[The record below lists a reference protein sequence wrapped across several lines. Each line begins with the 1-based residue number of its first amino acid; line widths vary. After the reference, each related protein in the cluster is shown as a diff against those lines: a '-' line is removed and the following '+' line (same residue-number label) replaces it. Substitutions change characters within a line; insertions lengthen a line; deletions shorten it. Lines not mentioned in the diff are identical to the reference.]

1 MMKQRKVLPALLMVL
16 FLVSTINMSA
26 AVQEIEIG
34 RESYGYVKK
43 IGPYGNGDN
52 KIGIIIGVHPQE
64 GNVREAMFDA
74 IESLGSTL
82 KNQIYIY
89 RIVVTKDADDREK
102 SRIYG
107 ENLTNKYVVPDVD
120 KSYSLVMD
128 VHGHRGLYESGKNNF
143 IFAPAKDS
151 ASESLGHEIADSINW
166 LDYYY
171 VEGTSPPKVTI
182 PIAQKGIPALIVELY
197 RNIDRGQLENR
208 CGEVIKTIDAIF
220 NTNRLAGNDRYQTAA
235 QISKKGWPNGSNYV
249 IIVRGDD
256 FADALSAGPVA
267 SLRGAPILL
276 GASQQQERDNPTSA
290 SNIRNTLIN
299 EVKRLKATNAIICGG
314 TSAVSQETENALR
327 SQGITTERISGSD
340 RYQTSILSSQKQ
352 FKSANAAL
360 IVRGDL
366 YPDGLAAGPLASLKN
381 GPILLVPSPALQEN
395 SPASSQKIMDNVKA
409 ELQRLNVKNVII
421 AGSDKAIS
429 SDVEQQLKNIGI
441 KTTRYAGVS
450 RYETAVELAKAY
462 VSEKPL
468 SCVVIATGSNFPDA
482 LASSPFAFKN
492 NGVVLLTQKDSLPT
506 VVKDFLSMYK
516 PEKAYVAGGKSVI
529 SDSVIDEIVAI
540 IGT

>member
-1 MMKQRKVLPALLMVL
+1 MINWRKILPLLLIIL
-16 FLVSTINMSA
+16 FLVSTISISA

-43 IGPYGNGDN
+43 IGPYGNGGS

-82 KNQIYIY
+82 KNQIYVY

-102 SRIYG
+102 SRIHG
-107 ENLTNKYVVPDVD
+107 ETLANKYVVPDVD

-151 ASESLGHEIADSINW
+151 TSEILGHEIADSINW
-166 LDYYY
+166 LYYYY

-182 PIAQKGIPALIVELY
+182 PIAQKGVPALIVELY
-197 RNIDRGQLENR
+197 RNVDQVQLENR
-208 CGEVIKTIDAIF
+208 CGEVIKTIDALF
-220 NTNRLAGNDRYQTAA
+220 NTNRLAGGDRYQTAVA
-235 QISKKGWPNGSNYV
+235 ISKKGWPNGSNYV

-276 GASQQQERDNPTSA
+276 GTSQQLERDNPTYA
-290 SNIRNTLIN
+290 SSIKNTLIN

-314 TSAVSQETENALR
+314 TSAVSQETENILR
-327 SQGITTERISGSD
+327 SEGITTERISGSD
-340 RYQTSILSSQKQ
+340 KYQTSIMLSQKE
-352 FKSANAAL
+352 FRSANTAL
-360 IVRGDL
+360 IARGDL
-366 YPDGLAAGPLASLKN
+366 YPDGLAAGPLISLKN
-381 GPILLVPSPALQEN
+381 GPILLVPSTSFQEN
-395 SPASSQKIMDNVKA
+395 SPASSQKIIDNVKA

-429 SDVEQQLKNIGI
+429 LDVEQQLQNIGI
-441 KTTRYAGVS
+441 KTTRYAGQS

-462 VSEKPL
+462 ASQEPP

-492 NGVVLLTQKDSLPT
+492 NGVVLLTQKDSLPA
-506 VVKDFLSMYK
+506 VVKNFLSMYK
-516 PEKAYVAGGKSVI
+516 PDEAYVAGGKSVI
-529 SDSVIDEIVAI
+529 SDSVISEIVAI
-540 IGT
+540 IRT